1 MDSAHRSGPYEK
13 IPPVPGTNQI
23 AGFVGFHPLTSRK
36 KDNDIYLFIPGA
48 IIRDNFLFLEQIAPS
63 PVAHART
70 CCEDFHVCCAS
81 ETAFKIVYAFGPQLT
96 VFMAFGILLKYFR
109 RKLLQFWMYNQ
120 KSYEFRAQNNGRQC
134 PPKMT
139 ICPDKIWVR

>member
-63 PVAHART
+63 PVAHAHT
-70 CCEDFHVCCAS
+70 CCTRIFTCVAQAKRHSKLFMLLAHNSLSLWLLAFCLSIFVVSCSSFECIIRKVMNS
-81 ETAFKIVYAFGPQLT
+81 GLKITAD
-96 VFMAFGILLKYFR
+96 
-109 RKLLQFWMYNQ
+109 N
-120 KSYEFRAQNNGRQC
+120 
-134 PPKMT
+134 
-139 ICPDKIWVR
+139 VRPR